1 MHGRGRGRAREPPS
15 APARRARHARAPRR
29 LLADSALAGFGGRA
43 VFMFSRDYLRVPTR
57 PPAMA
62 TSLPRA
68 GARVCDASVTRAG
81 LPRRRRFAAPEA
93 RFPRVTAKQPVELHV
108 ISDSTG
114 ETAVRLVHA
123 LEAQFPDQRVRGDPP
138 PARRDRR
145 RPPACASN
153 RAKGRP
159 AVIVY
164 TLVEPELR
172 EAMRTLCRRAK
183 LHYCD
188 LLGHPIEAVAKVS
201 GVAREDDAGRAP
213 RRSTRRT
220 SSAWR
225 RSSSPSSTTTAWGRA
240 CTRPTSSS
248 SASRARRRRRSR
260 CTSATWATRPR
271 TSRS

>member
-1 MHGRGRGRAREPPS
+1 
-15 APARRARHARAPRR
+15 
-29 LLADSALAGFGGRA
+29 
-43 VFMFSRDYLRVPTR
+43 MFSRDYLRVPTR

-81 LPRRRRFAAPEA
+81 LPRSTPVAAPEA
-93 RFPRVTAKQPVELHV
+93 RVPRVTAKQPVELHV

-123 LEAQFPDQRVRGDPP
+123 LEAQFPEQEFEEIRHPRVETVDDLHL
-138 PARRDRR
+138 AL
-145 RPPACASN
+145 N

-164 TLVEPELR
+164 TLVHPELR
-172 EAMRTLCRRAK
+172 EAARTLCRRYK

-188 LLGHPIEAVAKVS
+188 LLGHPIEAVAKVA
-201 GVAREDDAGRAP
+201 GVAAKMTPGARAP
-213 RRSTRRT
+213 LD
-220 SSAWR
+220 SSYFKRMA
-225 RSSSPSSTTTAWGRA
+225 AIEFAVKYDDGVGRA

-248 SASRARRRRRSR
+248 SASRAPRRRRSR
-260 CTSATWATRPR
+260 CTSATSATRPP
-271 TSRS
+271 TSRW